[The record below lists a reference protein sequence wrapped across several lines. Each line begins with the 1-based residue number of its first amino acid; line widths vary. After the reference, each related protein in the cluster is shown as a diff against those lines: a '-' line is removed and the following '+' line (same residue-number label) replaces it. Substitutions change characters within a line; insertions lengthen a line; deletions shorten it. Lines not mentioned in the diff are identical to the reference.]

1 MAVEQMKAARQGLG
15 TLSNGNLLGNIW
27 WLLVIIFG
35 ITQGYVGIMGVCRD
49 IEGLYRENE
58 KMEATI

>member
-1 MAVEQMKAARQGLG
+1 MVAF
-15 TLSNGNLLGNIW
+15 SDHF
-27 WLLVIIFG
+27 FG